1 MPHLSIREGSMTII
15 VTALLSG
22 MLASFA
28 SGIVLADQADERIT
42 KSMDT
47 LKAMTAKLGTPK
59 LEKQEAVGSNEASA
73 LYFGTIR
80 EMQW

>member
-1 MPHLSIREGSMTII
+1 MPVPSVGHAQVDPR
-15 VTALLSG
+15 VA
-22 MLASFA
+22 
-28 SGIVLADQADERIT
+28 
-42 KSMDT
+42 KSMES

-80 EMQW
+80 KMQW